1 MEDQDETGAGLGTFK
16 WFENTDDPTSIAI
29 APCVEYKDKGNGIQ
43 SAGAVCQPE
52 TKVESVY
59 TISGQR
65 VDAPHQGGMYIVKYT
80 DGTCRKIMWK

>member
-1 MEDQDETGAGLGTFK
+1 MEDQDETGAGLGAFK

-43 SAGAVCQPE
+43 TAGAVYLPE

-65 VDAPHQGGMYIVKYT
+65 VDAPRQGGMYIVKYT